1 MSSPFP
7 VDATPGTPASVLRL
21 PAFRFFWSAR
31 VLSTMAFQLQGVA
44 VGWQMYALTH
54 STLALGFVGL
64 VQFLPMLCLT
74 LVVGH
79 VADRYDRRR
88 IAAICQLVGG
98 SATTLLAIGSFG
110 GWMSPPL
117 IFTAVAVIGAG
128 RAFEMP
134 SLQALLPGLVPA
146 SLFPRA
152 IAYSAAA
159 IQTATII
166 GPAIGGFI
174 YVAGPEAPYAIA
186 ALFSL
191 SAALLTS
198 CIRMVRTPPRREP
211 VNLITIF
218 SGFAFIR
225 SHPIVLGSIS
235 LDLFA
240 VLLGGATALLP
251 VYARDILH
259 TGPWGLGLLRSGP
272 AVGALAM
279 SIWLAHHPLRR
290 HVGLTMFRAVML
302 FGLATILFALSG
314 WLWLSTLAM
323 VVLGASDVIS
333 VVVRSSFVQLS
344 TPDHM
349 RGRVTA
355 VNSLFIGT
363 SNQLGEFE
371 SGVTATLFGTVPA
384 VVLGG
389 VGTILVALLWMRL
402 FPALRHAD
410 TLESVAREAEAPP

>member
-1 MSSPFP
+1 MSSPSP
-7 VDATPGTPASVLRL
+7 IDATPGTPASVLHL
-21 PAFRFFWSAR
+21 PAFRYFWSAR

-54 STLALGFVGL
+54 SPLALGFVGL

-88 IAAICQLVGG
+88 IAAICQLIGG
-98 SATTLLAIGSFG
+98 SATTLLAIGSLG
-110 GWMSPPL
+110 GWITPTL
-117 IFTAVAVIGAG
+117 LYAAVAIVGAG

-134 SLQALLPGLVPA
+134 SMQALLPGLVTAP
-146 SLFPRA
+146 LFPRA
-152 IAYSAAA
+152 AAYSASA
-159 IQTATII
+159 IQTATIM

-174 YVAGPEAPYAIA
+174 YVVGPEAPYACA

-191 SAALLTS
+191 SAAFLTS
-198 CIRMVRTPPRREP
+198 MIHMERAVPRREP
-211 VNLITIF
+211 VSLKTIF

-225 SHPIVLGSIS
+225 DHPIVLGSIS

-251 VYARDILH
+251 VFARDILH
-259 TGPWGLGLLRSGP
+259 TGPWGLGVLRSAP
-272 AVGALAM
+272 AVGALSM
-279 SIWLAHHPLRR
+279 SIWLAHHPLRQR
-290 HVGLTMFRAVML
+290 VGLTMFRAVIL
-302 FGLATILFALSG
+302 FGAATVVFALSP
-314 WLWLSTLAM
+314 WLWLSVLAM
-323 VVLGASDVIS
+323 AVLGASDMIS
-333 VVVRSSFVQLS
+333 VVVRSTFVQLA

-355 VNSLFIGT
+355 VNALFIGT

-371 SGVTATLFGTVPA
+371 SGVTAHLFGTVPA
-384 VVLGG
+384 VILGG
-389 VGTILVALLWMRL
+389 VGTILIALSWMRL
-402 FPALRHAD
+402 FPALRAAD
-410 TLESVAREAEAPP
+410 TLDSVRAH